1 MSAALRNLGKLVA
14 ASRID
19 HKLTQ
24 RKLADLID
32 PPTNRSVISHLE
44 QGLRLPAADVLKRIC
59 ELLDMPRSIWM
70 PFLGEGFQ
78 TLRTVRRTISREL
91 RSFQM
96 IAIAGPSGSGKTTV
110 ARSLARALDVPC
122 LPDDPHPKRYL
133 QDLSTDPGRWAFE
146 TQLAFMANKALQIAN
161 LIDSRQPFVLDRTL
175 AEDINIYA
183 RFYMNQGEID
193 ERSAKTYKIIAD
205 HFLNRLPQPDIVLYC
220 EVSLPTLLRR
230 LCQRNRGDELHTDTY
245 IRAIHEL
252 YANWI
257 DTHAESLVFSLDAE
271 STDFREAF
279 RVEELCNDLEVVLR
293 SSAVNLSQLTLW
305 NSNRKREQAP
315 LAHLRLRAEPPDS
328 TWPSRIGAPVEIS
341 PSRVA
346 PVAYIAA
353 PFTAVAA
360 DDTLLDPDA
369 LFGDT
374 RPHGSISKGAYREM
388 LFIVERAL
396 KDVGLLTILPHRDVN
411 KWGRHTLTP
420 VEGMRK
426 CTHHVSTCDL
436 FVGLLGTS
444 SGAHYEFGLALGL
457 GKPSLV
463 ILLDEMPSSFLAQGA
478 TGLWDEELLV
488 LSVSSSAELN
498 RQMRSRRVREFLN
511 RFLSIP
517 TITTGNPK
525 EDG

>member
-1 MSAALRNLGKLVA
+1 MSVALRNLGKLVA
-14 ASRID
+14 ASRTD
-19 HKLTQ
+19 LKLTQ
-24 RKLADLID
+24 RELADQID

-59 ELLDMPRSIWM
+59 ELLDMPRSTWM

-78 TLRTVRRTISREL
+78 TLRTVRRTVSREL

-110 ARSLARALDVPC
+110 ARSLARALGVPC

-133 QDLSTDPGRWAFE
+133 KDLSADPGRWAFE

-161 LIDSRQPFVLDRTL
+161 FIELGQPFVLDRTL
-175 AEDINIYA
+175 AEDVQVYE
-183 RFYMNQGEID
+183 RFFTEQGDID
-193 ERSAKTYKIIAD
+193 ERSGKTYEIIAD
-205 HFLNRLPQPDIVLYC
+205 HFLKRLHQQDIVLYC
-220 EVSLPTLLRR
+220 EVSLPTALRR
-230 LCQRNRGDELHTDTY
+230 VRERNRGDELHKDAY
-245 IRAIHEL
+245 IRAIHKR

-257 DTHAESLVFSLDAE
+257 DNYAESLVFSLDTE

-293 SSAVNLSQLTLW
+293 SSAVNSSQLTLW
-305 NSNRKREQAP
+305 DSNRKRERAP
-315 LAHLRLRAEPPDS
+315 LVHLRQRTELPDS

-341 PSRVA
+341 PSRIA

-360 DDTLLDPDA
+360 DDTVVEPDA
-369 LFGDT
+369 LFGNT
-374 RPHGSISKGAYREM
+374 RPHGSIPKGAYREM

-396 KDVGLLTILPHRDVN
+396 KDMGLLTILPHRDVN

-420 VEGMRK
+420 VEGMRT
-426 CTHHVSTCDL
+426 CTHHVSTSDV

-478 TGLWDEELLV
+478 RGLREGELLV
-488 LSVSSSAELN
+488 LSVSNSADLN
-498 RQMRSRRVREFLN
+498 RQIRSRRVREFFSKL
-511 RFLSIP
+511 LAIP

>member
-14 ASRID
+14 ASRTD
-19 HKLTQ
+19 HELTQ
-24 RKLADLID
+24 RELADQID

-59 ELLDMPRSIWM
+59 ELLDMPQSIWM
-70 PFLGEGFQ
+70 PFLSEGFQ
-78 TLRTVRRTISREL
+78 TLRTVRRTVSREL

-96 IAIAGPSGSGKTTV
+96 IAIAGLSGSGKTTV

-133 QDLSTDPGRWAFE
+133 QDLSADPRRWAFE

-161 LIDSRQPFVLDRTL
+161 LVDSGQPFVLDRTL
-175 AEDINIYA
+175 VEDIHIYA
-183 RFYMNQGEID
+183 RFFTEQGDID
-193 ERSAKTYKIIAD
+193 ERSAKTYEIIAD
-205 HFLNRLPQPDIVLYC
+205 HFLKRLPEPDIVLYC
-220 EVSLPTLLRR
+220 EVSLPTALRR
-230 LCQRNRGDELHTDTY
+230 LRERNRGDDLHTDAH
-245 IRAIHEL
+245 ISAIHER

-257 DTHAESLVFSLDAE
+257 DSHAESLVFSLDTE

-279 RVEELCNDLEVVLR
+279 RVEELCNDLEAVLR

-305 NSNRKREQAP
+305 NSNRKLERAP
-315 LAHLRLRAEPPDS
+315 LVHLRQRAEPPDP
-328 TWPSRIGAPVEIS
+328 TWPSRLGAPVEIS

-360 DDTLLDPDA
+360 DDTVLEPDV
-369 LFGDT
+369 LFGST
-374 RPHGSISKGAYREM
+374 RPHGSIPKGAYREM

-396 KDVGLLTILPHRDVN
+396 KDMGLLTILPHRDVN

-426 CTHHVSTCDL
+426 CSHHVSICDV

-444 SGAHYEFGLALGL
+444 SGAHYEFGLARGL
-457 GKPSLV
+457 RKPSVV

-478 TGLWDEELLV
+478 GGLRDDELLV
-488 LSVSSSAELN
+488 LSVSNSAELN
-498 RQMRSRRVREFLN
+498 RQIRSRRVRGFFSKFLA
-511 RFLSIP
+511 IP
-517 TITTGNPK
+517 TITTGNQK
-525 EDG
+525 ENN

>member
-14 ASRID
+14 ASRTD
-19 HKLTQ
+19 HQLTQ
-24 RKLADLID
+24 RELADQID

-44 QGLRLPAADVLKRIC
+44 QGLRLPAAEVLKRIC
-59 ELLDMPRSIWM
+59 ELLEMPRSIWM

-78 TLRTVRRTISREL
+78 TLRTVRRTVSREL

-133 QDLSTDPGRWAFE
+133 QDLSTDPSRWAFE
-146 TQLAFMANKALQIAN
+146 TQLAFMTNKALQIAN
-161 LIDSRQPFVLDRTL
+161 LIDSRQPFVLERTL
-175 AEDINIYA
+175 AEDIHIYA
-183 RFYMNQGEID
+183 RFFTEQGVID
-193 ERSAKTYKIIAD
+193 ERSAKTYEIIAD
-205 HFLNRLPQPDIVLYC
+205 HFLNRLPRPDVVLYC
-220 EVSLPTLLRR
+220 EVSLPTALKRLRK
-230 LCQRNRGDELHTDTY
+230 RNRGDELHTDAY
-245 IRAIHEL
+245 ISAIHKL
-252 YANWI
+252 YANWV
-257 DTHAESLVFSLDAE
+257 DNHAESLVFSLDTE
-271 STDFREAF
+271 STDFRQVF
-279 RVEELCNDLEVVLR
+279 RVEELCNDLEAVLR
-293 SSAVNLSQLTLW
+293 SSAVNLPQLSLW
-305 NSNRKREQAP
+305 NSNLKREREP
-315 LAHLRLRAEPPDS
+315 LLHLRLRTEPPDS

-353 PFTAVAA
+353 PFTTVAE
-360 DDTLLDPDA
+360 DDNVLESDA
-369 LFGDT
+369 LFDNT
-374 RPHGSISKGAYREM
+374 RPHGSIPKGAYREM

-396 KDVGLLTILPHRDVN
+396 KDMGLLTILPHRDVN

-444 SGAHYEFGLALGL
+444 SGAHYEFGLAFGL

-463 ILLDEMPSSFLAQGA
+463 ILLDEMPSSFLAQG
-478 TGLWDEELLV
+478 TRGLWDDELLV
-488 LSVSSSAELN
+488 LSVSNSAELN
-498 RQMRSRRVREFLN
+498 RQIRSRMVREFFNKVLA
-511 RFLSIP
+511 IP
-517 TITTGNPK
+517 TITTANPK
-525 EDG
+525 ENG